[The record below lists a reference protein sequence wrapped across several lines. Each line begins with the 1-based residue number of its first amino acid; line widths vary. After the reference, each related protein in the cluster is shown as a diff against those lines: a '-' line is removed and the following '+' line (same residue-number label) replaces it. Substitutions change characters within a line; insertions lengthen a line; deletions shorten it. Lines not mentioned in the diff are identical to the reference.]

1 MGKIAQLI
9 MGPAGV
15 GKSSYCR
22 LMQDHCKDARRRVY
36 VVNLDPAAENF
47 NYDADID
54 IRELITVDDV
64 MEEMELGP
72 NGALVYCM
80 EFLLDNFEWLE
91 EKLDE
96 TFREDDYLIIDCPGQ
111 IELYSHIPVM
121 NRFTNKMKGLGYM
134 ICGVYLIDAN
144 FMLDPSKFISGTL
157 LCLSTMVALEF
168 PQVNVITKCDL
179 VDRDMIERLLDN
191 ESSVQLLNMASYEM
205 QRDLIKE
212 NDSDEEEEDDDF
224 EDEEE
229 EGLEDSDHDKGQ
241 TIESRK
247 SKRRTANSS
256 NSGEALLYRDK
267 REAEEIASSKI
278 RDAGNSIVGNDRLEA
293 LTRSIAGVVDD
304 FTMVSFS
311 PLDPHDENTVEKI
324 LYMIDMATQYG
335 EDLEPTEPIDV

>member
-22 LMQDHCKDARRRVY
+22 VMQDHCNDARRQVHII
-36 VVNLDPAAENF
+36 NLDPAAENF
-47 NYDADID
+47 SYEANID

-80 EFLLDNFEWLE
+80 EFLLDNFEWFE

-96 TFREDDYLIIDCPGQ
+96 AFREDDYLIIDCPGQ

-121 NRFTNKMKGLGYM
+121 NRFTSKMKNLGYN

-168 PQVNVITKCDL
+168 PQVNVISKCDL
-179 VDRDMIERLLDN
+179 VDRDLIDKLLDN
-191 ESSVQLLNMASYEM
+191 ESSLQLLDMASYEL
-205 QRDLIKE
+205 QREVIKE
-212 NDSDEEEEDDDF
+212 MDSDEEENHDGDDD
-224 EDEEE
+224 ENQD
-229 EGLEDSDHDKGQ
+229 G
-241 TIESRK
+241 ESRRMTNEY
-247 SKRRTANSS
+247 SIRSTNQLD
-256 NSGEALLYRDK
+256 SGKDLLYRDK

-278 RDAGNSIVGNDRLEA
+278 RDGGNAIMGNDRLEA

-304 FTMVSFS
+304 FTMVSFN

-324 LYMIDMATQYG
+324 LFMIDMSTQYG
-335 EDLEPTEPIDV
+335 EDLEPSEPIDV